1 MAKVGKPKVG
11 RPTVM
16 TDDVLDKLRQ
26 AFLFGATKEEA
37 CAFAD
42 IGYRTLYDYI
52 DKNPEF
58 SQDIEKWQ
66 QSPILK
72 AKKTVMNSLDDAKT
86 AQWYLERRAKEF
98 KPKQDLTTNDKDLP
112 TPILNGIEGINVSEQ
127 NGSTEVTGLI
137 EEN

>member
-1 MAKVGKPKVG
+1 MG

-16 TDDVLDKLRQ
+16 TPAVLDKLRQ

-42 IGYRTLYDYI
+42 IGYRTLYDYL
-52 DKNPEF
+52 DRNPEF
-58 SQDIEKWQ
+58 SQEIEKWQ
-66 QSPILK
+66 LNPILK
-72 AKKTVMNSLDDAKT
+72 AKVTVVRELDDPKN

-98 KPKQDLTTNDKDLP
+98 KPKSDITSNNKELP
-112 TPILNGIEGINVSEQ
+112 TPILSTIEVIDVQ
-127 NGSTEVTGLI
+127 TDNGSEKIAGLI

>member
-1 MAKVGKPKVG
+1 MG

-16 TDDVLDKLRQ
+16 TPAVLDKLRQ

-42 IGYRTLYDYI
+42 IGQETLYDYL
-52 DKNPEF
+52 KRNPEY
-58 SQDIEKWQ
+58 SNTIEKYKKE
-66 QSPILK
+66 PILK
-72 AKKTVMNSLDDAKT
+72 AKVTVVRELDDPKN

-98 KPKQDLTTNDKDLP
+98 KPKSDITSNNKELP
-112 TPILNGIEGINVSEQ
+112 TPILSTIEVIDVQ
-127 NGSTEVTGLI
+127 TDNGSEKIAGLI

>member
-112 TPILNGIEGINVSEQ
+112 TPILNGIEGINVSEH

-137 EEN
+137 EKN

>member
-1 MAKVGKPKVG
+1 MAKDKPKVG

-16 TDDVLDKLRQ
+16 TDEVLDKLRQ

-42 IGYRTLYDYI
+42 IGYRTLYDYV
-52 DKNPEF
+52 DRNPEF
-58 SQDIEKWQ
+58 SQEIEKWQ

-72 AKKTVMNSLDDAKT
+72 AKKTVMNSLDDPKVS
-86 AQWYLERRAKEF
+86 QWYLERRAKEF

-112 TPILNGIEGINVSEQ
+112 TPILNGIEGINVST
-127 NGSTEVTGLI
+127 NDSSTQTTGP
-137 EEN
+137 EKEN

>member
-1 MAKVGKPKVG
+1 MAKVG

-112 TPILNGIEGINVSEQ
+112 TPILNGIEGINVSEHDS
-127 NGSTEVTGLI
+127 GEEVTRLI

>member
-1 MAKVGKPKVG
+1 MAKVG

-112 TPILNGIEGINVSEQ
+112 TPILNGIEGINVSEH

-137 EEN
+137 EKN

>member
-1 MAKVGKPKVG
+1 MAKDKPKVG

-52 DKNPEF
+52 AKNPEF
-58 SQDIEKWQ
+58 SQEIEKWQ
-66 QSPILK
+66 RFPILL
-72 AKKTVMNSLDDAKT
+72 AKRKVVNEITEDVKN
-86 AQWYLERRAKEF
+86 AQWYLERKTKAEF
-98 KPKQDLTTNDKDLP
+98 SLRQEHTGADGKDLP
-112 TPILNGIEGINVSEQ
+112 TPILGGISKVDNENKRTDSEIQ
-127 NGSTEVTGLI
+127 
-137 EEN
+137 